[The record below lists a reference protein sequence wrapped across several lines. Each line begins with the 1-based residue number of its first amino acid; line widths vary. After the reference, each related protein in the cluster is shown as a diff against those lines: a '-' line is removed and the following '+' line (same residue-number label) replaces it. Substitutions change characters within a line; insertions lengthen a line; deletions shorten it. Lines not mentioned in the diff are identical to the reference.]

1 LLHREIINFAR
12 FRESFAYAARKST
25 KNLAEL
31 SELAAAAGLCGC
43 FPDIG
48 HPDMGTT
55 SNASQSRCS
64 LLADRIWSEAR
75 CHIGIADTRA
85 DDSLHR
91 RAVRVHDYGYRTID
105 RRMVK

>member
-12 FRESFAYAARKST
+12 FRESFAYAALKST
-25 KNLAEL
+25 KYLAEL

-48 HPDMGTT
+48 HWDNVERIAVEVFAGCGSNPIGTD
-55 SNASQSRCS
+55 AC
-64 LLADRIWSEAR
+64 

-85 DDSLHR
+85 DHWLNR